1 MSLSQFHYVLLH
13 RVGLHLFPFFD
24 LSFYFSIKFKCPKN
38 DNNFWGSIITPVPI
52 YVSIIRLYIFY
63 TLYCIVQI
71 KSESQAEGESMVR
84 WGRKNYRTCPFPTRT
99 RHCFPLALLTIFFC
113 ALLSS
118 FSYQSC
124 WSSLLLI
131 KDQKMAFPW
140 SLSLR

>member
-1 MSLSQFHYVLLH
+1 MSLSQFHYVPLH

-38 DNNFWGSIITPVPI
+38 GNNFWGSIITPVSI

-99 RHCFPLALLTIFFC
+99 RHCFPLALLTIFFLRF
-113 ALLSS
+113 ALKFQLSE
-118 FSYQSC
+118 
-124 WSSLLLI
+124 LLVQPI
-131 KDQKMAFPW
+131 AN
-140 SLSLR
+140 